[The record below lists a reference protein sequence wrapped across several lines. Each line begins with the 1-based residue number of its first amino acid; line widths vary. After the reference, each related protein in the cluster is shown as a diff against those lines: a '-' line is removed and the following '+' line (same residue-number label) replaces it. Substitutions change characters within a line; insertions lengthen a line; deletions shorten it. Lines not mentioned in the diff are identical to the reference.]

1 MDSALQSPLPS
12 REDLKKLLVGKK
24 LSELPTPIALVD
36 RHVAAINCKKMLD
49 ACSRLNV
56 LFRSHIKT
64 HKVLICDFCYQS

>member
-1 MDSALQSPLPS
+1 MDSAMQYPVHS
-12 REDLKKLLVGKK
+12 REDLLQVLVGKN

-49 ACSRLNV
+49 ACRDLNL

-64 HKVLICDFCYQS
+64 HKVPKSYL